1 LKAVRAWTVVEVWK
15 DLIMLRAILIGLAMM
30 PLASCIR
37 TVEPTAE
44 ERLEI
49 DAGQEI
55 EKME

>member
-1 LKAVRAWTVVEVWK
+1 MVPVV
-15 DLIMLRAILIGLAMM
+15 LIGLAMM
-30 PLASCIR
+30 PFASCIR

-44 ERLEI
+44 QRLEI